1 MEIFPVHD
9 NLESAL
15 EATKDS
21 LSFRMG
27 VVHRGLEAKGLDANP
42 FVVQKLQSSN
52 HSIKNLLM
60 EYLEIIL
67 NDEIKHVKKEILGG
81 NLQIKTGMILLSF
94 AKRLNNSLLREKNLT
109 FKQESKLASLKKNAK
124 SLKNFTLDFL
134 S

>member
-42 FVVQKLQSSN
+42 
-52 HSIKNLLM
+52 LL
-60 EYLEIIL
+60 
-67 NDEIKHVKKEILGG
+67 
-81 NLQIKTGMILLSF
+81 F
-94 AKRLNNSLLREKNLT
+94 
-109 FKQESKLASLKKNAK
+109 
-124 SLKNFTLDFL
+124 KNFKVPIIPLKIF
-134 S
+134 

>member
-1 MEIFPVHD
+1 MQPK
-9 NLESAL
+9 S
-15 EATKDS
+15 
-21 LSFRMG
+21 
-27 VVHRGLEAKGLDANP
+27 
-42 FVVQKLQSSN
+42 
-52 HSIKNLLM
+52 
-60 EYLEIIL
+60 IIL
-67 NDEIKHVKKEILGG
+67 FFYGYILFFRRQLGG